1 MSPPSPQRRLSV
13 GTCRRYRVPLDYS
26 QGLAG
31 GNIIVTVKRFDFETK
46 SDGQLWIM
54 QGGPGMP
61 SHPLLG
67 LLAGLGKV
75 SYALD
80 HRGTGWSTVL
90 DCPKVRSKQP
100 GKLPWGNSWMKG
112 LGFGNVST
120 ETVDAC
126 LAEISGDI
134 GAPKHFTAANAARDL
149 ASVIMAIQAETGSTA
164 DVGIRGLSYGT
175 LWARRFL
182 ELQGQEFPVIV
193 SHVGIDGV
201 CGGDYDFGQFALAA
215 NRAGQR
221 LLDEYCDAGCRGKL
235 GAPATGSVALWFG
248 EAVKEID
255 KAIGVDGS
263 GGGFCGKYFWERFA
277 KSSSLSGWTAQASAK
292 EALGSIGYLHFSG
305 GFSLQK
311 EFVTLVL
318 TLRRC
323 VRDTSATTIPSDFWA
338 VVPSIDD
345 AVRRVEDY
353 RQNNPTE
360 FSEMLHLVVSFGD
373 LWKGPPELHAWG
385 LEDAR
390 HGNCS
395 LESWRDFFD
404 EHVFWAPDFVTLMS
418 RYQDVFNKYGYR
430 ENSAL
435 VHSNGHP
442 WSNVTVLVT
451 NGDLDGQTPLR
462 SARATF
468 EALPTCKAKVELPT
482 GGHCVSGGLCLR
494 RVVAAFYRSPVAC
507 SSGSVA
513 PAASSALGEALEAFD
528 SGSCKARTLAGWW
541 PPAVEP
547 EATAQKEALNSAQ
560 RKRRRYLLPSDLCSA
575 GNGTLQPG
583 ISYGYGGSRK
593 DLLAL
598 SMQGEGMAW
607 GNVMGETEV
616 GCSGCIAQWYRA
628 RLAARQALIQYVWGK
643 NEMVPDTFTRFC
655 PGGGREWAFVSVGEG
670 PESLSLGG
678 RKKQQAQEWAEWK
691 KKEHYGGKW
700 QYWPGSWPRP
710 QQPELTRY
718 DQMPVPTANAT
729 PGTGSQDAEMEAW
742 DTSSAGTA
750 LMLAVQKTLTLGRKA
765 EGKARRLKEELQKRD
780 LQWQAYVKTVR
791 ARYHAQKKQYQQ
803 DLQRLPGDMKVAL
816 EHSQAA
822 AQQVIRLVNGE
833 ARPEAE
839 EQFPTDD
846 GWDELVAA
854 EPAPT
859 GDYMQAALLAA
870 WPTTCPSHGWLRTTG
885 CDTGRARYG
894 ISARRL
900 MWLPTECPLPRLHF
914 VGVAQTTD
922 RCALG
927 YEPHGNV
934 RGQAWCSSWLE
945 FDAFVCQR
953 GLAEVA
959 QLAEDVDTARR
970 IVSAASAGSSGPDP
984 LPVTEGV
991 PSRRAPDFVDR
1002 ALQLPRGPPPPC
1014 PMCVEIDNA
1023 MQHTVP
1029 AVVEEVPF
1037 SIWVGAP
1044 GYQPQVLQFQ
1054 LGLPCDIEDALEATA
1069 RHIKAT
1075 KPPFYDRVAVKP
1087 QPFHTCAA
1095 AILTPDWASYS
1106 ALSLVC
1112 LDLRDAVPEGLGPVV
1127 PVFVTRP
1134 TSRAELL
1141 REAGI
1146 YGVAPLN
1153 VFVGTDPL
1161 PVQDDESIVL
1171 ANGCLVTFLR
1181 RGCCPN
1187 SVNDLQY
1194 RLQYPRI
1201 WDVPAQFP
1209 KQVTGQTSL
1218 LLLLHR
1224 TGTYLLRTKALTDT
1238 PHEAVA
1244 RFVGVEHESVTFHTP
1259 SDDALRNFVHK
1270 GVDVRGVIAL
1280 VTKAEVD
1287 PVAVFLDLRQ
1297 IGGGVRY
1304 VALAQP
1310 HIPFADLNG
1319 YAGRSPPPSWH
1330 VQVHGGRRQHDSLA
1344 VCSGETLVFGFQ
1356 HVDPDSTL
1364 WSPPSLPDDDDDEE
1378 EDADHD
1384 EDEEEESDDS
1394 SDSAATTRSR
1404 SRGRARRG
1412 PGDREPS
1419 SDHSY
1424 QGGLDAVTFPFEG
1437 FQGWLGVP
1445 TSRTDGATSAASTI
1459 SAGGTV
1465 YAVSG
1470 CNKPVPAVLHSG
1482 SQSAMYEGAS
1492 SAPEPVGLTSFACV
1506 GFTGAGVRCI
1516 VSADFPGA
1524 LGSGPENF
1532 LDSLRL
1538 RVRVG
1543 AVRGLEPIESLP
1555 TQTSALKYAVAAL
1568 LSRFLAEPS
1577 TTTPAAREALDALR
1591 RITGALGG
1599 PWPLDGPGRLL
1610 PLEPGET
1617 EAQPTD
1623 AGAQLAAT
1631 HKRIAV
1637 CVLVPDY
1644 VAEHHTIRL
1653 QLPATPAEFQQTLEQ
1668 ARLPEVTMRF
1678 PYLVAALPQPR
1689 HGMGVFVGLP
1699 HWDCSAAVVC
1709 MDMTAIDGRLYAAVA
1724 PAYADRAILCDIADL
1739 PEAASVH
1746 IYVGVGSEP
1755 VEGEAWAHLVPG
1767 ITVSFRPHGVDF
1779 QPGPSLD
1786 VRLLSADGWQEE
1798 AEEIGPNAD
1807 GVYCL
1812 VFGHRHRRFL
1822 SDPGDPLHY
1831 RQRLAA
1837 AIGADSQRLCI
1848 APAVPRVPDIA
1859 IDGAPCRTAL
1869 AVALPEAGVASPQ
1882 LVLVDCRPLFE
1893 GWVCWRAYNGR
1904 LLTQELLQDLRFS
1917 TPVGYDVEVSG
1928 ARVDGAHLLVGPG
1941 CVLTADFVKREVSG
1955 LHRSPTSIQEPSPGS
1970 AIETTTHDAALGPV
1984 SVGEITSQPPV
1995 SVPDVGERA
2004 ALNYTSVSAVGRA
2017 LSVLV
2022 AVPSYLAELHEVTI
2036 TPPVT
2041 PQNFVEQVHARR
2053 SATDVRRFP
2062 RLVEVAPQP
2071 DKQFAMF
2078 VALPAWP
2085 TVLCT
2090 ICIDARRYDGR
2101 LFAVSAPV
2109 VVDLAS
2115 LRTIVDIPA
2124 DANVRIFMRD
2134 VPWPVEAG
2142 APLGLSPGDLFT
2154 VLPHD
2159 GTFPQVAGLRDVLNT
2174 FSVPEP
2180 SDAFAGDY
2188 GDRAWLV
2195 TDSEPILYEVDR
2207 RRGIHVRADVAAAI
2221 GTSVETLVLCSARPR
2236 IHDFADQGRLV
2247 RTVMLALA
2255 RPFPGETASEPL
2267 TPLLLDM
2274 FWLLSSTQLELS
2286 LTDMPNHQPQSQSQ
2300 SETVLHRMDLG
2311 TRAMAL
2317 LVPPVLMSGR
2327 LQRRKVCQARV
2338 PAGPP
2343 RVQCTRSDGLLR
2355 QLPPTPNLKP

>member
-1 MSPPSPQRRLSV
+1 MCRLGRQIAVESTICTGVRLWIPVDPFHPRQGPMTRSPAQDTLALLRLLHVQNRSVQDMVGRVLAGIARFARGMPVADCPAASAGSCFQGTVSVQGASCGCRLSV
-13 GTCRRYRVPLDYS
+13 PCHGCTSLEEGFCPQVQVLIQCVWSP
-26 QGLAG
+26 Q
-31 GNIIVTVKRFDFETK
+31 
-46 SDGQLWIM
+46 
-54 QGGPGMP
+54 
-61 SHPLLG
+61 
-67 LLAGLGKV
+67 LGK
-75 SYALD
+75 
-80 HRGTGWSTVL
+80 
-90 DCPKVRSKQP
+90 
-100 GKLPWGNSWMKG
+100 
-112 LGFGNVST
+112 
-120 ETVDAC
+120 
-126 LAEISGDI
+126 
-134 GAPKHFTAANAARDL
+134 
-149 ASVIMAIQAETGSTA
+149 
-164 DVGIRGLSYGT
+164 
-175 LWARRFL
+175 
-182 ELQGQEFPVIV
+182 
-193 SHVGIDGV
+193 
-201 CGGDYDFGQFALAA
+201 
-215 NRAGQR
+215 
-221 LLDEYCDAGCRGKL
+221 
-235 GAPATGSVALWFG
+235 
-248 EAVKEID
+248 
-255 KAIGVDGS
+255 
-263 GGGFCGKYFWERFA
+263 
-277 KSSSLSGWTAQASAK
+277 
-292 EALGSIGYLHFSG
+292 
-305 GFSLQK
+305 
-311 EFVTLVL
+311 
-318 TLRRC
+318 
-323 VRDTSATTIPSDFWA
+323 
-338 VVPSIDD
+338 
-345 AVRRVEDY
+345 
-353 RQNNPTE
+353 
-360 FSEMLHLVVSFGD
+360 
-373 LWKGPPELHAWG
+373 
-385 LEDAR
+385 
-390 HGNCS
+390 
-395 LESWRDFFD
+395 
-404 EHVFWAPDFVTLMS
+404 
-418 RYQDVFNKYGYR
+418 
-430 ENSAL
+430 
-435 VHSNGHP
+435 
-442 WSNVTVLVT
+442 
-451 NGDLDGQTPLR
+451 
-462 SARATF
+462 RATF
-468 EALPTCKAKVELPT
+468 IGC
-482 GGHCVSGGLCLR
+482 
-494 RVVAAFYRSPVAC
+494 
-507 SSGSVA
+507 A
-513 PAASSALGEALEAFD
+513 PAAHKH
-528 SGSCKARTLAGWW
+528 SCHTLA
-541 PPAVEP
+541 A
-547 EATAQKEALNSAQ
+547 
-560 RKRRRYLLPSDLCSA
+560 
-575 GNGTLQPG
+575 
-583 ISYGYGGSRK
+583 
-593 DLLAL
+593 
-598 SMQGEGMAW
+598 
-607 GNVMGETEV
+607 
-616 GCSGCIAQWYRA
+616 
-628 RLAARQALIQYVWGK
+628 
-643 NEMVPDTFTRFC
+643 
-655 PGGGREWAFVSVGEG
+655 
-670 PESLSLGG
+670 
-678 RKKQQAQEWAEWK
+678 
-691 KKEHYGGKW
+691 H
-700 QYWPGSWPRP
+700 
-710 QQPELTRY
+710 
-718 DQMPVPTANAT
+718 
-729 PGTGSQDAEMEAW
+729 
-742 DTSSAGTA
+742 
-750 LMLAVQKTLTLGRKA
+750 
-765 EGKARRLKEELQKRD
+765 
-780 LQWQAYVKTVR
+780 
-791 ARYHAQKKQYQQ
+791 H
-803 DLQRLPGDMKVAL
+803 
-816 EHSQAA
+816 
-822 AQQVIRLVNGE
+822 
-833 ARPEAE
+833 
-839 EQFPTDD
+839 
-846 GWDELVAA
+846 
-854 EPAPT
+854 
-859 GDYMQAALLAA
+859 
-870 WPTTCPSHGWLRTTG
+870 LRTS
-885 CDTGRARYG
+885 CA
-894 ISARRL
+894 L
-900 MWLPTECPLPRLHF
+900 
-914 VGVAQTTD
+914 VAQTTD

-934 RGQAWCSSWLE
+934 RGQVPKRYIGGSGIPTCAGFACAAVVGDSLTTRLLGFSPLDSPKFWVMPRNEPSSPLLLLGLMLCLCLGVVQLLAGVRCFRLPARRRLSGEPIFSAPARCARCLCVASPARPVFQWCSDQPKPCRRSRVSLGIRLGPLLAWVVGGSLPRCVWAAPE
-945 FDAFVCQR
+945 

-2274 FWLLSSTQLELS
+2274 RPIALGFVAAFARDRGYDVAGLARS
-2286 LTDMPNHQPQSQSQ
+2286 LTGFCPPGFCVVVHGGQHGQPLPHVYRHTEPGEVLVVEFHPARAESHGHAQSPASVTEPVGDSAAPHGSGNPGDGPPGSTGTDVRTAAAPQGLSGA
-2300 SETVLHRMDLG
+2300 G
-2311 TRAMAL
+2311 TRRTAKG
-2317 LVPPVLMSGR
+2317 PVH
-2327 LQRRKVCQARV
+2327 QVRRA
-2338 PAGPP
+2338 PASTSPHP
-2343 RVQCTRSDGLLR
+2343 
-2355 QLPPTPNLKP
+2355 KP